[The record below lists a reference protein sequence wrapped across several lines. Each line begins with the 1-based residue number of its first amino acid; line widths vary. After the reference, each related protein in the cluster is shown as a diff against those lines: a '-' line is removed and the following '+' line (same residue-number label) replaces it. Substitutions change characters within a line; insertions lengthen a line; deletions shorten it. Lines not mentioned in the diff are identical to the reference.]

1 MSEFINSKLGS
12 LQIFLSSKGFDKL
25 FYAILI
31 IVCLGTFASGA
42 AGENL
47 SEILAWATGGFAT
60 LSNATP
66 SEILSQLLPKQK
78 RDE

>member
-25 FYAILI
+25 FYALLILG
-31 IVCLGTFASGA
+31 CLGAFASGA
-42 AGENL
+42 AGEHL

-66 SEILSQLLPKQK
+66 SEVLSALLPKQK